1 MANISPE
8 TIRDISVKAVE
19 DFLNDSIPLSAGL
32 AKQAAAYELNSEQIK
47 RAVESTN
54 NIAYL
59 KVLQLSKD
67 DRTIEFPLA
76 KYAEV
81 MTAATLPSDF
91 QEKAAAAI
99 GAEQKE
105 TMTKQASAYE
115 DRELEQGEKLTYFI
129 KSAAANKEALERI
142 QIESMNVAEQLVKT
156 AKAIGKDEKWMDKL
170 ACVTSEQE
178 FKELSILV
186 SGSVQNYR
194 DLSGVG
200 LFKKAQLD
208 SVKSFAD
215 LYKQAREL
223 VREQRQR
230 SELQKQ
236 AAATAQGINQ
246 NNFGDALRNVS
257 KKSAQFAKNVAN
269 PGYVAGKVVGNVAAV
284 PFKGVAAAGRAAA
297 NSVKSN
303 VKNIMEGGAPK
314 PQALAK
320 AVGKTSGSVLKGAI
334 GLATGPAIDAA
345 LYTPGTDSTTGRS
358 NDAWTALQ
366 RD

>member
-8 TIRDISVKAVE
+8 EIRDISVKAVE
-19 DFLNDSIPLSAGL
+19 DFLNNNVPLSAGL
-32 AKQAAAYELNSEQIK
+32 AKQAAAYELNSEQVK

-59 KVLQLSKD
+59 KVLQLSKE

-81 MTAATLPSDF
+81 MTAATVPDNF
-91 QEKAAAAI
+91 QEKSAAAI
-99 GAEQKE
+99 SVEQKDAME
-105 TMTKQASAYE
+105 KQASAYE
-115 DRELEQGEKLTYFI
+115 NRELEHGEKLAYFI

-142 QIESMNVAEQLVKT
+142 QIESMNVAERLVKT
-156 AKAIGKDEKWMDKL
+156 AKAINSDEKWMDKL
-170 ACVTSEQE
+170 ACVTTEQE

-186 SGSVQNYR
+186 SGSVQKYR
-194 DLSGVG
+194 DIASVG
-200 LFKKAQLD
+200 LFKEAQL
-208 SVKSFAD
+208 SEVKGFAD

-246 NNFGDALRNVS
+246 NNFSDAMKNIS
-257 KKSAQFAKNVAN
+257 KKSGQFAKNLGN
-269 PGYVAGKVVGNVAAV
+269 PGYVAGRAVGAAAAV
-284 PFKGVAAAGRAAA
+284 PFKGVAAVGRAAS

-303 VKNIMEGGAPK
+303 VNNLMSGGVGKPK
-314 PQALAK
+314 AIVK

-345 LYTPGTDSTTGRS
+345 LYEPGTDSTTGRS